1 MIKLLV
7 FISVFHLIYSWSDHD
22 TSTLKLLQILHRHGD
37 RTPTKFVDG
46 DPFGQDMEK
55 YWPIGKGQ
63 LTLKGK
69 HRLYSLGQFFRKSYS
84 DFFNK
89 TSPKQV
95 YVRSSIEH
103 RCIESAGAFLAGAFP
118 PGKVFY
124 FIIHLIYQSL
134 DLTKSIISKESFP
147 FKWK

>member
-7 FISVFHLIYSWSDHD
+7 FISVFHLSYSWSDHE

-37 RTPTKFVDG
+37 RTPAIFVKG
-46 DPFGQDMEK
+46 DPYGQDLDK
-55 YWPIGKGQ
+55 YWPIGRGQ

-69 HRLYSLGQFFRKSYS
+69 HRMYKLGEFFRKSYS
-84 DFFNK
+84 DFLNK
-89 TSPKQV
+89 TNPKQV

-118 PGKVFY
+118 PGKNIQFHTSCHFV
-124 FIIHLIYQSL
+124 
-134 DLTKSIISKESFP
+134 SK
-147 FKWK
+147 KN